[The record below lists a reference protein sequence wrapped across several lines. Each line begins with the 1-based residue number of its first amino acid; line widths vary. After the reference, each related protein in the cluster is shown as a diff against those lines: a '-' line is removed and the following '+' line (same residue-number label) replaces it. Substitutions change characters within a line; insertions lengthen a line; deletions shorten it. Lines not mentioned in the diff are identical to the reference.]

1 MPSVKV
7 ILGCPDCGRR
17 FSYIHTSA
25 GEPEEQFCPFCGEAE
40 SAGVGMD
47 FSSNRAPVATSNT
60 TRAVNEAYRQM
71 EGAGFT
77 DMKDGLR
84 EGDTAAP
91 SLTKDQS
98 EMAEAW
104 DAAKKPTPALI
115 TPAMVGAQNMGVS
128 GATNWLDVARA
139 QTGIDRQQGV
149 RDPLVPVLKTLRSQ
163 GKHHHGTPIDS
174 LPRARRR

>member
-1 MPSVKV
+1 MAGVKV

-17 FSYIHTSA
+17 FSYVHDRA
-25 GEPEEQFCPFCGEAE
+25 GEPEDQFCPFCGADE

-47 FSSNRAPVATSNT
+47 FTSNRAPTTTSNAA
-60 TRAVNEAYRQM
+60 RAVNEAYRQM

-98 EMAEAW
+98 EMAKAW
-104 DAAKKPTPALI
+104 DSAKTVQAPIVPAAGFGGNNFLEVAR
-115 TPAMVGAQNMGVS
+115 N
-128 GATNWLDVARA
+128 ATQHARA
-139 QTGIDRQQGV
+139 QGIG
-149 RDPLVPVLKTLRSQ
+149 DPLVPVLNELRKS
-163 GKHHHGTPIDS
+163 GKHHHGTPIDT
-174 LPRARRR
+174 LRRARR

>member
-1 MPSVKV
+1 MAGVKV
-7 ILGCPDCGRR
+7 TLGCSECGRR
-17 FSYIHTSA
+17 FSYIHDNRD
-25 GEPEEQFCPFCGEAE
+25 EPEDQFCPFCEAAE

-47 FSSNRAPVATSNT
+47 FSSNRAPIATSNT

-91 SLTKDQS
+91 SLTKDQAQ
-98 EMAEAW
+98 MAEAW
-104 DAAKKPTPALI
+104 DLAKKPTSLI
-115 TPAMVGAQNMGVS
+115 TPAMVGAQNMGAA

-139 QTGIDRQQGV
+139 QTGADRQRGIG
-149 RDPLVPVLKTLRSQ
+149 DPLVSVMKTLKSQ
-163 GKHHHGTPIDS
+163 GRHHHGTPIDS